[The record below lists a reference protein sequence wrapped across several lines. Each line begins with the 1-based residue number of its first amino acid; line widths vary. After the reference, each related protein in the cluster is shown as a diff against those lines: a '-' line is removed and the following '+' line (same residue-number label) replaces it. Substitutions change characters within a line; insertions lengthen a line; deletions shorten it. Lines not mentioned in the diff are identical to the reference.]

1 MTKTDRRGASQF
13 LLVPEEHHDNS
24 PAFQR
29 WGKHGPNGISPE
41 GTAENAR
48 PYRHRHAPEWS
59 LVRTSS
65 FVIRNSFNYASFPPV
80 LRAKTHVTKAGHFPE
95 MRYNASSWYA
105 NNCARFPAAKNPGG
119 G

>member
-1 MTKTDRRGASQF
+1 MTIARRFNAGASTVQTE
-13 LLVPEEHHDNS
+13 LVPKERLKTLARTDTDML
-24 PAFQR
+24 
-29 WGKHGPNGISPE
+29 PNGVWF
-41 GTAENAR
+41 GLRA
-48 PYRHRHAPEWS
+48 
-59 LVRTSS
+59 SS